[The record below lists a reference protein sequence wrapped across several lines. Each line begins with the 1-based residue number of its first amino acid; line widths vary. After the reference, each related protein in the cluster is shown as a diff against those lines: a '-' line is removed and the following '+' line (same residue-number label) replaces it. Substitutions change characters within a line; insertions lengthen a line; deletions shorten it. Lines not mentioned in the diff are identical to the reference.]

1 MTAIYVYQVEM
12 SSAPLV
18 AQVLRARRREKLGR
32 LGFSI
37 GFPLLLLAL
46 WQAAASAGAIDVRFF
61 PSPIRIVATALDTLE
76 TPTERTIVA
85 SHLLATMWRL
95 VIGYVLGAVL
105 GVIVGVAM
113 AVYMPLRAS
122 LVPIV
127 YATFP
132 TPKLAIF
139 PLLIIMFGLGD
150 ASKVALV
157 TLGVFYMTCINALAG
172 VQYANPI
179 FQDVAQAFRVPA
191 STRWFKIIIP
201 SALPSIVTGLKLG
214 IGQALILV
222 VSAEFVSSND
232 GLGYFIWNSWQ
243 ILDISRM
250 FMGLAIVSII
260 GGVAVIGGNMLER
273 YLIPWA
279 KH

>member
-1 MTAIYVYQVEM
+1 MTAIPLGEIEIG
-12 SSAPLV
+12 SAPFV
-18 AQVLRARRREKLGR
+18 AEVMRARRREKLR
-32 LGFSI
+32 RMGFSI
-37 GFPLLLLAL
+37 GFPLLLLAM
-46 WQAAASAGAIDVRFF
+46 WQAAASAGMIDVRFF
-61 PSPIRIVATALDTLE
+61 PSPMRILKTSIETLQAPDERALIEAHLMATL
-76 TPTERTIVA
+76 
-85 SHLLATMWRL
+85 SRL
-95 VIGYVLGAVL
+95 VLGYLLGAVL
-105 GVIVGVAM
+105 GIIVGVTM
-113 AVYMPLRAS
+113 AVYMPFRAS
-122 LVPIV
+122 LAPII

-139 PLLIIMFGLGD
+139 PLLIVIFGLGD
-150 ASKVALV
+150 ASKAALV
-157 TLGVFYMTCINALAG
+157 TLGVFYMTCINSLAG

-179 FQDVAQAFRVPA
+179 YQDVAQAFRVPA

-243 ILDISRM
+243 TLDISRM
-250 FMGLAIVSII
+250 FMGLVIVSIV
-260 GGVAVIGGNMLER
+260 GGIAVVGGNALER

>member
-1 MTAIYVYQVEM
+1 MTATHINEVKIGP
-12 SSAPLV
+12 APLV
-18 AQVLRARRREKLGR
+18 AEVLRTRRREKLRR

-46 WQAAASAGAIDVRFF
+46 WEAAASAALIDVRFF
-61 PSPIRIVATALDTLE
+61 PPPTRIVATALNTLE
-76 TPTERTIVA
+76 TPTERTIVG
-85 SHLLATMWRL
+85 SHLLATMSRL
-95 VIGYVLGAVL
+95 GIGYVLGAVL
-105 GVIVGVAM
+105 GIVVGVTM
-113 AVYMPLRAS
+113 AVYLPLRAS
-122 LVPIV
+122 LGPII

-139 PLLIIMFGLGD
+139 PLLIIIFGLGD
-150 ASKVALV
+150 ASKAALV
-157 TLGVFYMTCINALAG
+157 TLGVFYMTCINSLAG

-179 FQDVAQAFRVPA
+179 YQDVAQAFRVPA

-222 VSAEFVSSND
+222 VSAEFVSSNN

-250 FMGLAIVSII
+250 FMGLVIVSII
-260 GGVAVIGGNMLER
+260 GGIAVLCGNALER